1 MTTLP
6 LAWLQT
12 RYGAWS
18 PLAWTVAMLV
28 ALLVAAVLRA
38 LGRNDAAKGGEAG
51 KPFVSANPVDDPEAA
66 RVPAGHLYWGF
77 LHAMGRYYK
86 RMRAFHSGILPD
98 YVLWFVLTLGC
109 LFVGLLLAA

>member
-18 PLAWTVAMLV
+18 PLAWTAAMLA
-28 ALLVAAVLRA
+28 ALAVAALLRA
-38 LGRNDAAKGGEAG
+38 LGRKDEAKGGEAR
-51 KPFVSANPVDDPEAA
+51 KPFVSANPVDDPEDA

-77 LHAMGRYYK
+77 LHALERYYRK
-86 RMRAFHSGILPD
+86 MRAFHSGILSD
-98 YVLWFVLTLGC
+98 YVMWFVLTLG
-109 LFVGLLLAA
+109 LLAVAVLAL

>member
-38 LGRNDAAKGGEAG
+38 LGRKDAAKGGEAG

-77 LHAMGRYYK
+77 LHALRRYYG

-98 YVLWFVLTLGC
+98 YVMWFVLTLGC
-109 LFVGLLLAA
+109 LFVGILLAA